1 MSTSSMVYKVWQ
13 AITITMCLISS
24 YIYTNIAA
32 FRMHGYEDDEVTQIF
47 LIFEIFF
54 LIDMIV

>member
-1 MSTSSMVYKVWQ
+1 MSTNGMVYKVWQ
-13 AITITMCLISS
+13 AITIIMCLSSS

-32 FRMHGYEDDEVTQIF
+32 FRMDGYEDEEVTQIF